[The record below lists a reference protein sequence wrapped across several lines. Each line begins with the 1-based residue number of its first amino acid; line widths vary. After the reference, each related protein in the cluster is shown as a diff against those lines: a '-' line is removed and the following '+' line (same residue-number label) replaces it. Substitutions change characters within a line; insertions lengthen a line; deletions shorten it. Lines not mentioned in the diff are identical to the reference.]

1 MNKAAE
7 KVSEA
12 INGRRF
18 ATVVVNGKAIT
29 VYPPAIK
36 VLCRAITWF
45 SMVSVPNEATW
56 VDALFMVP
64 DNIRYI
70 SRGISCVIVGD
81 VEEWERKS
89 ACLSNDFDNC
99 TLEELKTIFEDIIK
113 LIHVD
118 DFFVSAALAK
128 SIARMA
134 AEQR

>member
-1 MNKAAE
+1 M
-7 KVSEA
+7 
-12 INGRRF
+12 
-18 ATVVVNGKAIT
+18 VVNGKAIT

-128 SIARMA
+128 SVARMA